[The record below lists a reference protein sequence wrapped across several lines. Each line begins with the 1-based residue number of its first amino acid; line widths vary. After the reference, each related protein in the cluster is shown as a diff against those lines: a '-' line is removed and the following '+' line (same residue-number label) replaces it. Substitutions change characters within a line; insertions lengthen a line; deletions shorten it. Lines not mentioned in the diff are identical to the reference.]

1 MCGADSR
8 HVVAS
13 EIQFHHSLALAAC
26 LVASSF
32 GGFHQL
38 HMSGV
43 FGTVVAF
50 VRARSADRRGV
61 ETTAVT
67 AGCLAG
73 DFERRDELCT
83 GRVGA
88 VGLVDGLML
97 DSLVQEL
104 LDEGVVEEGA
114 GDVEGDGF
122 FAAARGEEG
131 FVFQREGE
139 ELDDARLAVLVAAGC
154 GNDVPCC
161 FAIVAGGAV
170 ADFGG
175 VLVLG

>member
-88 VGLVDGLML
+88 VGLVDGLVL
-97 DSLVQEL
+97 DGLARKV
-104 LDEGVVEEGA
+104 LDQSVVEEGA
-114 GDVEGDGF
+114 GDFKADGL
-122 FAAARGEEG
+122 FAAARWEER
-131 FVFQREGE
+131 FVFQ
-139 ELDDARLAVLVAAGC
+139 
-154 GNDVPCC
+154 
-161 FAIVAGGAV
+161 
-170 ADFGG
+170 
-175 VLVLG
+175 